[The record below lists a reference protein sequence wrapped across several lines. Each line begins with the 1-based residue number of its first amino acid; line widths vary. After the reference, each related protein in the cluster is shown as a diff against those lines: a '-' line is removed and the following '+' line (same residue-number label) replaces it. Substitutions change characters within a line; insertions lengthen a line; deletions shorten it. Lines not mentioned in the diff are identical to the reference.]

1 MKNIEVWLF
10 LVIAFFLGTWGAL
23 FNVVQTV
30 LIAVGLVWNVI
41 KYRDEFV
48 RNFKSARFYVLVPV
62 FYLLYLAVQTLIL
75 TSSGKYVG
83 FKPGYGIFEPEFF
96 FFLLGVLYV
105 LSAKPFVTLQLL
117 KKFLLV
123 FGLSVF
129 SFNLFFLFYL
139 GGTGLFTD
147 TVQTIEHLYQSRFGF
162 TKSLWGGKV
171 YLDAQA
177 LQIYASA
184 LIAYFFGLVQTRRI
198 EKGVAFVLFIILVWF
213 LSLTVTKSSI
223 LSFLCGF
230 VVLNLYFFRRFS
242 LKYRWRLF
250 AFLSVMLVG
259 AFVFRPSSFDE
270 RWQQMQR
277 EIEDVREGRLASG
290 SSIVPRF
297 VFYKACFEHFDEYAW
312 GGLGVYTNAVSKQ
325 WYLNSGNVVVAG
337 LTHSHNSYLQYWM
350 LGGIAGLCYI
360 LSWFIRPFARMVRKR
375 QYAFLPLSVMLAFFI
390 DANFEVLL
398 IVSDAVPVV
407 LFFLAM
413 FYLYGDQF
421 YALENSPFKEQSA

>member
-1 MKNIEVWLF
+1 M
-10 LVIAFFLGTWGAL
+10 
-23 FNVVQTV
+23 
-30 LIAVGLVWNVI
+30 
-41 KYRDEFV
+41 Y
-48 RNFKSARFYVLVPV
+48 
-62 FYLLYLAVQTLIL
+62 
-75 TSSGKYVG
+75 
-83 FKPGYGIFEPEFF
+83 
-96 FFLLGVLYV
+96 
-105 LSAKPFVTLQLL
+105 
-117 KKFLLV
+117 
-123 FGLSVF
+123 
-129 SFNLFFLFYL
+129 
-139 GGTGLFTD
+139 
-147 TVQTIEHLYQSRFGF
+147 
-162 TKSLWGGKV
+162 
-171 YLDAQA
+171 AQA

-277 EIEDVREGRLASG
+277 EIEDVREERLASG

-297 VFYKACFEHFDEYAW
+297 VFYKACFEHFDEYAL
-312 GGLGVYTNAVSKQ
+312 GGLGVYTNSVSKQ

-421 YALENSPFKEQSA
+421 YALEDSPFKEQSA